1 VNFVKSGRHYYT
13 VNHFENFYLHK
24 AFISSREE
32 EVVDFNK
39 FTNKRKVKLEN
50 IDFTEPEDL

>member
-13 VNHFENFYLHK
+13 VNHYENFYLHK

-32 EVVDFNK
+32 EIVDFNK
-39 FTNKRKVKLEN
+39 FTTKRKVKLEYIN
-50 IDFTEPEDL
+50 FTEPEDL